1 MDRTE
6 RFYRIDQLLR
16 NQRSVSLRQLIDNL
30 EVSRAT
36 IRRDLE
42 YLRDRIGA
50 PSCGTETSA
59 VTGMTRTVTKRPAN
73 LCRACGSVQLRSTR
87 C

>member
-1 MDRTE
+1 MVRTE

-36 IRRDLE
+36 VRRDLE

-50 PSCGTETSA
+50 PL
-59 VTGMTRTVTKRPAN
+59 VWDRN
-73 LCRACGSVQLRSTR
+73 LRGYRYDTNSDEAPRQPLPGLWLSLIPI
-87 C
+87 

>member
-50 PSCGTETSA
+50 PIA
-59 VTGMTRTVTKRPAN
+59 VSYTHLTLPTILLV
-73 LCRACGSVQLRSTR
+73 
-87 C
+87 

>member
-42 YLRDRIGA
+42 
-50 PSCGTETSA
+50 
-59 VTGMTRTVTKRPAN
+59 
-73 LCRACGSVQLRSTR
+73 
-87 C
+87 